1 MFRLGRGLV
10 VACDVDDL
18 GLLGRLVNATKDLEP
33 IQGYKIGAGLA
44 LRYGIGRAAS
54 IIRERSDLPII
65 YDHQKFGTDIP
76 EVCGLLL
83 GALRDSGID
92 SVIIFPQAG
101 VETLRASVE
110 ACKKEGLIP
119 MVGGEMTHRGYLA
132 SEGGYIEDR
141 GPERIYLDAAAM
153 GVEYFV
159 LPGNRPASMGRY
171 RDLLSRAVAQPKF
184 LFPGIGAGQGGDVA
198 MAFSI
203 LRGHPA
209 YAIVG
214 RGIYSQPDAGRAAL
228 EIWDRIK
235 SEVG

>member
-1 MFRLGRGLV
+1 MFRLNKGLV

-18 GLLGRLVNATKDLEP
+18 GLLERLVDATRDLEP

-44 LRYGIGRAAS
+44 LRYGIGRAAG
-54 IIRERSDLPII
+54 IIRKRSDLPII

-76 EVCGLLL
+76 EVCGRLL

-101 VETLRASVE
+101 IETLKASVK
-110 ACKKEGLIP
+110 ACAEEGLIP
-119 MVGGEMTHRGYLA
+119 MVGGEMTHKGYLS

-153 GVEYFV
+153 GVEYFI
-159 LPGNRPASMGRY
+159 LPGNRPASMERY
-171 RDLLSRAVAQPKF
+171 RDLLSGAVARPKF
-184 LFPGIGAGQGGDVA
+184 LFPGVGVGQGGDVA
-198 MAFSI
+198 RAFSI

-214 RGIYSQPDAGRAAL
+214 RGIYSRPDAGRAAL
-228 EIWDRIK
+228 EIWDWIR
-235 SEVG
+235 SEGA